1 MSGTYTLL
9 NIAGAVALLLW
20 ATRMVRT
27 GVDRAYGSEM
37 RRLQKRAASTRLGAA
52 MAGLALAVG
61 LQGSTAVALLVA
73 GSIASGIT
81 TTAVGL
87 AVLLGA
93 DLGSALV
100 VQVLSLDLSL
110 LIPVLLLV
118 GVTTFLTGHRRTV
131 RQAGRI
137 VVGIALILIAL
148 GMIGDASAP
157 LRESRLVPVWTG
169 YLAGDP
175 LAAFLTAALLT
186 WAMHSGV
193 AAVLLIVSLA
203 ANSVISMPLALV
215 FVLGANL
222 GSSAI
227 SVLLTRNH
235 MREARRVPLANLIVR
250 GICAIAILALLQV
263 VDVAG
268 LLSGFQ
274 AAQATVLFHV
284 GFNLLVLIVGLAV
297 IRGAIGLSGMI
308 LPIPDLSSNGEGLA
322 TPERATSLDPE
333 VVGQPRQALAAA
345 IREILNMSDTVSVML
360 REVIEVFD
368 TGDRARIQ
376 QIAKMD
382 DVVDLQHTEIK
393 MYLAG
398 IGRQVL
404 SAEES
409 RRCLEL
415 TGYCIKLEQ
424 AGDIIVK
431 NLLSLAVKKRA
442 LEVDFSKQGW
452 RELRALHDSVSAN
465 LQLALNVLVSGDKD
479 AARELIAEKDHV
491 RHLERVTTDKHLE
504 RLRSGSVKTIETSE
518 IHLDAVRDLKQI
530 NGLLTSAAY
539 PILEQSGDLLASRLV
554 NDPPDGVPTTR

>member
-27 GVDRAYGSEM
+27 GVDRAYGSQL
-37 RRLQKRAASTRLGAA
+37 RRLQKRAASTRPGAA
-52 MAGLALAVG
+52 LAGLALAVG

-81 TTAVGL
+81 TAAVGL

-110 LIPVLLLV
+110 LIPLLLLT
-118 GVTTFLTGHRRTV
+118 GVTIFLTGRRRTV

-137 VVGIALILIAL
+137 IVGIALILIAL
-148 GMIGDASAP
+148 KMIGDASAP
-157 LRESRLVPVWTG
+157 LRDSQLVPVWTG

-175 LAAFLTAALLT
+175 LLAFLTAALVT

-193 AAVLLIVSLA
+193 AAVLLIISLTANAVVSL
-203 ANSVISMPLALV
+203 PLALIL
-215 FVLGANL
+215 VLGANL
-222 GSSAI
+222 GSAAI
-227 SVLLTRNH
+227 SVLLTRNY
-235 MREARRVPLANLIVR
+235 ARDARLVPLANLILR
-250 GICAIAILALLQV
+250 GVCALFVLAMLQWIDLGSLLTALP
-263 VDVAG
+263 AG
-268 LLSGFQ
+268 Q
-274 AAQATVLFHV
+274 AAVVFHV
-284 GFNLLVLIVGLAV
+284 GFNLVVVIVGLLLVRAALRLTGV
-297 IRGAIGLSGMI
+297 I
-308 LPIPDLSSNGEGLA
+308 LPQPVATDAAGQAALA
-322 TPERATSLDPE
+322 RTTSLDPG
-333 VVGQPRQALAAA
+333 VLDQPRQALAAA
-345 IREILNMSDTVSVML
+345 IREILNMSDTLSVML
-360 REVIEVFD
+360 REVIEVLE
-368 TGDRARIQ
+368 TGDRAMIQ
-376 QIAKMD
+376 QIADMD
-382 DVVDLQHTEIK
+382 DIVDQQHTEIK
-393 MYLAG
+393 LYLAS
-398 IGRQVL
+398 IGRQEL

-409 RRCLEL
+409 HRCLEL

-431 NLLSLAVKKRA
+431 NLLSLAVKKSELA
-442 LEVDFSKQGW
+442 VDFSAQGW

-479 AARELIAEKDHV
+479 AARELIAEKDRV
-491 RHLERVTTDKHLE
+491 RHLERETTDQHLA
-504 RLRSGSVKTIETSE
+504 RLRGGSVESIETST

-539 PILEQSGDLLASRLV
+539 PILEQSGELLATRLV
-554 NDPPDGVPTTR
+554 RDRAGRVPTAR